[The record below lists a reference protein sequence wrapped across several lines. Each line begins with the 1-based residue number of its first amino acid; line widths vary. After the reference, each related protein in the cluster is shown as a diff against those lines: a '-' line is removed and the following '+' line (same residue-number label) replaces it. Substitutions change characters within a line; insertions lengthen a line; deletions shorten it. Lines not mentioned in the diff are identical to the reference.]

1 MTRRIGE
8 PKVPP
13 TTRRSRKGNSLAQSV
28 VVNMSD
34 PTYNDQ
40 ARFEYKPLIW
50 LKDRIST
57 PPFSLQARREAGLLL
72 RQLQMGILIPLP
84 HSRPMPAIGPRC
96 HELRIDDRTDMW
108 RIIYRIEPNAIVIL
122 ACFKKKG
129 RNTPYQVIAECKDRW
144 AVYSG
149 LKSRDGTRVP

>member
-1 MTRRIGE
+1 MTRRTGE
-8 PKVPP
+8 TNLLP
-13 TTRRSRKGNSLAQSV
+13 TTKQIRKGTLPTESVLADMS
-28 VVNMSD
+28 NM
-34 PTYNDQ
+34 TYYDQ
-40 ARFEYKPLIW
+40 AGFENKPLIW

-108 RIIYRIEPNAIVIL
+108 RIIYRIESNAIIIL

-144 AVYSG
+144 AIYSG
-149 LKSRDGTRVP
+149 LKSR